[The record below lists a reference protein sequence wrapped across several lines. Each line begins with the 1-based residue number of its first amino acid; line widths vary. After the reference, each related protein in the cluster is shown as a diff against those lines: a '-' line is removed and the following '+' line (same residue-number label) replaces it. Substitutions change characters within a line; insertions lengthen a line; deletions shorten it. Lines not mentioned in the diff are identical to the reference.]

1 MNFSKAL
8 DVTLDKFGITGKWLS
23 SESGVSEQM
32 ISGFRNG
39 KQRVWS
45 DSLDRIFL
53 ALPEEAKQY
62 FLSLLLGSSV
72 SPHTELV
79 YAELESIALRMNLM
93 QVGQMMGL
101 LSKIIT
107 KESRVNAESS
117 ELMLRL

>member
-62 FLSLLLGSSV
+62 FLSLLLMWRFSFD
-72 SPHTELV
+72 TLTIIMCEMRW
-79 YAELESIALRMNLM
+79 ESQSCLM
-93 QVGQMMGL
+93 
-101 LSKIIT
+101 
-107 KESRVNAESS
+107 ES
-117 ELMLRL
+117 